1 MGIFTRREAA
11 SYLRV
16 HLNTLDK
23 ILAAPDGPRTVR
35 YGRRVLVPRA
45 GLDSWIRREAS

>member
-23 ILAAPDGPRTVR
+23 ILAAPNGPRTVR
-35 YGRRVLVPRA
+35 HGRRVLVPRA
-45 GLDSWIRREAS
+45 GLDAWIRQEAV